1 MLRFNYG
8 TSNLKFKTPNLK
20 QTKMKPK
27 NHSPLSTLHFQ
38 LKEFACKDGTP
49 VPEKYY
55 DNVKEL
61 MQNLQVLRNYL
72 SKPITINSGYRTEKH
87 NTEEGGKKNSQ
98 HLLAK
103 ASDIVVKGISPK
115 IVYQTIEQLI
125 EQNKMKQGGLGLYNT
140 FVHYDIRGVKAR
152 WDFRKIK

>member
-1 MLRFNYG
+1 
-8 TSNLKFKTPNLK
+8 
-20 QTKMKPK
+20 MKPK
-27 NHSPLSTLHFQ
+27 NHSPFSTLHFQ

-72 SKPITINSGYRTEKH
+72 GKPITINSGYRTAEH
-87 NTEEGGKKNSQ
+87 NASPKVKGSKNSQ

-103 ASDIVVKGISPK
+103 ASDIVVKGIAPK

-125 EQNKMKQGGLGLYNT
+125 EQNKMKQGGLGLYKT

-152 WDFRKIK
+152 F